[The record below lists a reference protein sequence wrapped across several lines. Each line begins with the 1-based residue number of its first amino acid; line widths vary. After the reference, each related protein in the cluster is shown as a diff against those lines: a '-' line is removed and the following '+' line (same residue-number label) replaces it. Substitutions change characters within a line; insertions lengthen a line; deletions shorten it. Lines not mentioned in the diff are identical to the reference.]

1 MENILFIHISN
12 KENKSMKNSKR
23 FLGVG
28 VLLLTSLF
36 FGNCGEGGL
45 FGSKKKDNNNLIAA
59 ALLLSQSTYN
69 VSGQVILSK
78 EGQKRNGG
86 IVGDQSSFD
95 QTPEKQKFY
104 YTLPNAT
111 LKITGSKNLTLD
123 TDNSGYFTLKE
134 LSNGE
139 YQVTVTRKPN
149 TTLFPA
155 AAANSGYDCTGVA
168 DVNSFT
174 LVVNGTDVK
183 VKDVKNDIDLTTTNA
198 SYNPVW
204 ILTSVSTLVTDRFQA
219 PDLEAINL
227 VSEVNRVVPV
237 DTACDRTKKDCLQ
250 SLINGFTWL
259 MKGSEQIPPNI
270 LGLSESIFNTSSL
283 CYAET
288 RFIARKAQGTD
299 AVFSVEN
306 KMGTPNAGPNNT
318 CGHDSPVGDF
328 TAPTVST
335 NVSIT
340 PVSKTCFDINISYNL
355 VRQEGRG
362 NISDDGKT
370 LKLELYNGGLSP
382 SLHRCANGE
391 VGNTSAIPGTG
402 YPPVSSHNNPS
413 GRAPSAVQ
421 TYTKQ

>member
-1 MENILFIHISN
+1 
-12 KENKSMKNSKR
+12 
-23 FLGVG
+23 
-28 VLLLTSLF
+28 
-36 FGNCGEGGL
+36 
-45 FGSKKKDNNNLIAA
+45 
-59 ALLLSQSTYN
+59 
-69 VSGQVILSK
+69 
-78 EGQKRNGG
+78 
-86 IVGDQSSFD
+86 
-95 QTPEKQKFY
+95 
-104 YTLPNAT
+104 
-111 LKITGSKNLTLD
+111 
-123 TDNSGYFTLKE
+123 
-134 LSNGE
+134 
-139 YQVTVTRKPN
+139 
-149 TTLFPA
+149 
-155 AAANSGYDCTGVA
+155 
-168 DVNSFT
+168 
-174 LVVNGTDVK
+174 
-183 VKDVKNDIDLTTTNA
+183 
-198 SYNPVW
+198 
-204 ILTSVSTLVTDRFQA
+204 LVTDRFQA

-402 YPPVSSHNNPS
+402 YPPVSSHNNPL